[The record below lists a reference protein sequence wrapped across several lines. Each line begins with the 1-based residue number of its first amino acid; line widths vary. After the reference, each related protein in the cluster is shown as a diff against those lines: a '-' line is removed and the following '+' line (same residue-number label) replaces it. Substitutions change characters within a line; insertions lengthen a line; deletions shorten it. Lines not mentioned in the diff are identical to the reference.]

1 MAHYAPEMPAR
12 LAESAFRLFARQGIK
27 SVNVERV
34 ARHAGVT
41 KGSLYW
47 HYKSKH
53 ELILAACSHYYKTYQ
68 RGINARLAGLTD
80 PRQRLE
86 QTVRQAVRTC
96 LLDSE
101 NRVFT
106 LEVFTLSLHDD
117 EIRRSWRQFV
127 DSVRE
132 FYIGLL
138 QAVQAAGGAKGVDR
152 PQAVNFMLDAMEGLK
167 QRALYEPG
175 ICSPRSEQSIIENL
189 LRILGVD
196 HRKSKRSS

>member
-1 MAHYAPEMPAR
+1 MPAR
-12 LAESAFRLFARQGIK
+12 LAASAFALFAREGIQA
-27 SVNVERV
+27 VNVERV

-47 HYKSKH
+47 HYRSKR
-53 ELILAACSHYYKTYQ
+53 ELLLAACAHYYRLYQ
-68 RGINARLAGLTD
+68 RAINARLNGVSD
-80 PRQRLE
+80 PRERLE
-86 QTVRQAVRTC
+86 RTLRQAVRTC

-106 LEVFTLSLHDD
+106 LEIFTLSLHDE

-138 QAVQAAGGAKGVDR
+138 QAVNGAEAAPGSSSE
-152 PQAVNFMLDAMEGLK
+152 QAVDFMLDAMEGLK
-167 QRALYEPG
+167 QRALYDPS
-175 ICSPRSEQSIIENL
+175 ICTRDSEQCICQNL
-189 LRILGVD
+189 LRILGVPE
-196 HRKSKRSS
+196 RKDAR